1 MLTTVPSGHSVRRI
15 EAKPADNISAG
26 NRAQNESTF
35 LRLPIYS
42 NPFIFPQYCLMS
54 SKPMQTDII
63 LWRDKPHT
71 EAFPKKPAI
80 HAAHLIPLILLTLA
94 CSSSAKII
102 HVKRNAT
109 GANNGTSW
117 SNAYTAI
124 QPAINAAV
132 SGDQVW
138 IAIGIYKPNDSDP
151 TNLSRSLFFSLKN
164 GVAVYGGFAGTETT
178 LAERNPGLYPVTLS
192 GDLLGNDSAA
202 GTLAVS
208 ALATMGDNSLQV
220 IRNSSLSSTA
230 VLDSVIVRGGNADG
244 TNSTSSGGGMI
255 NSSSASPTIV
265 NCVFVDNRASL
276 GGAVYGSFSSA
287 VFTGCTFCFNTAT
300 QGGAIYNQ
308 RCPAIKLTNC
318 TLAHNSASVGGAI
331 TNSMSNLIATNT
343 TVAYN
348 SSVVVTT
355 GNPSGSGIRSVLS
368 TITSQQSNVYLH
380 NCILWGNLNSLQ
392 LFGGNTTASHCIIQ
406 GGFTGPAP
414 TIETYNLANI
424 LSSDPLISSL
434 GNHGGPTPVIKLPAD
449 SPAINAGIPTAPA
462 PASIPTTDQLGIL
475 RDPQPDIGAFEYPIH
490 VPTGLNTPLTG
501 IGGTVLL
508 PVSTGLSSSTYQW
521 YQGRTG
527 DTSSPITGATSAGY
541 TTPQLGIGTDFWVAV
556 TSGGQTL
563 ASPTLAVLVRGT
575 YPQWVA
581 FHGLEGDDAAADAS
595 PALDGLTNL
604 VKFAT
609 GLDPFL
615 PVSQSTFLQT
625 SVSNGQFHLDLNL
638 SRTPTDLSW
647 DILELDGASQWAPTP
662 TAAQPGTST
671 TALQTYR
678 LTLPTTQTSR
688 IFKARI
694 TR

>member
-1 MLTTVPSGHSVRRI
+1 M
-15 EAKPADNISAG
+15 N
-26 NRAQNESTF
+26 
-35 LRLPIYS
+35 
-42 NPFIFPQYCLMS
+42 

-63 LWRDKPHT
+63 LWREKT
-71 EAFPKKPAI
+71 
-80 HAAHLIPLILLTLA
+80 HAARLIPLILLTLA
-94 CSSSAKII
+94 CTSSAKII
-102 HVKRNAT
+102 HVKRNAI

-117 SNAYTAI
+117 SNAYTAL
-124 QPAINAAV
+124 QPAIDAAM

-138 IAIGIYKPNDSDP
+138 IATGTYKPNDSDP
-151 TNLSRSLFFSLKN
+151 TNLSRSLSFSLKN
-164 GVAVYGGFAGTETT
+164 GVAVYGGFSGTETT
-178 LAERNPGLYPVTLS
+178 LSERNPALHPVTLS
-192 GDLLGNDSAA
+192 GDLLGNDSAT
-202 GTLAVS
+202 GTLAS
-208 ALATMGDNSLQV
+208 SSLATISDNSLQV
-220 IRNSSLSSTA
+220 IRNSSLISTA

-244 TNSTSSGGGMI
+244 ANGTSSGGGMI
-255 NSSSASPTIV
+255 NSSSASPTIK
-265 NCVFVDNRASL
+265 NCVFVDNQASL

-308 RCPAIKLTNC
+308 RCPALTLTNC
-318 TLAHNSASVGGAI
+318 TLAHNTANLGGAI
-331 TNSMSNLIATNT
+331 MNSVSNLIASNT

-348 SSVVVTT
+348 SSAVVTA

-368 TITSQQSNVYLH
+368 TSTSQQSNLYLY

-406 GGFTGPAP
+406 DDFTGLLP
-414 TIETYNLANI
+414 TSETYNLVNI

-434 GNHGGPTPVIKLPAD
+434 GHQGGTTPVITIAAA
-449 SPAINAGIPTAPA
+449 SPAINAGIPTAPE
-462 PASIPTTDQLGIL
+462 PITIPTADQRGIL
-475 RDPQPDIGAFEYPIH
+475 RDPQPDIGATEYPIH
-490 VPTGLNTPLTG
+490 VPTGLNAPLTS

-508 PVSTGLSSSTYQW
+508 PVSTGLSSPTYQW

-527 DTSSPITGATSAGY
+527 DTSSPIAGATSAGY

-563 ASPTLAVLVRGT
+563 ASPTLAVMVRGT

-581 FHGLEGDDAAADAS
+581 FYGLEGNDAAADAS
-595 PALDGLTNL
+595 PALDGLSNL

-615 PVSQSTFLQT
+615 PASQSTFLQT
-625 SVSNGQFHLDLNL
+625 SASNGKFHLDLTL

-647 DILELDGASQWAPTP
+647 DILEFDDTSQWAPTP
-662 TAAQPGTST
+662 NITSLINT
-671 TALQTYR
+671 TTTHQTYR
-678 LTLPTTQTSR
+678 LSLPSTQASR